1 MILVVDM
8 NWKRDSLAFN
18 EFVSPIVSAVQPL
31 EKCEVKHF
39 LEIDSAEISGYSKIV
54 LSGTAL
60 KDHAA
65 LKQIEK
71 FIWIKT
77 FKKPILGI
85 CAGMQTISLAFDEPL
100 KTCLQIGMTEITTLK
115 DNQLFQ
121 GDFKAYA
128 LHNYSVEPSQ
138 TFEALAQ
145 SAKCIQAIKHKQ
157 KNIYGLLFH
166 PEVRN
171 QDILK
176 KCIRLDVTRG
186 LVALNK
192 GDRACLKAVE
202 KTNAT

>member
-18 EFVSPIVSAVQPL
+18 EFVSPIVSAVQPR

-39 LEIDSAEISGYSKIV
+39 LEIGPEISGYSKIV

-60 KDHAA
+60 KDHAT

-71 FIWIKT
+71 FNWMKT
-77 FKKPILGI
+77 CEKPILGI

-100 KTCLQIGMTEITTLK
+100 KPCLQIGMTEITTLK

-128 LHNYSVEPSQ
+128 LHNYSVATSQ
-138 TFEALAQ
+138 TFEVLAE

-157 KNIYGLLFH
+157 KDIYGVLFH

-171 QDILK
+171 HEILK
-176 KCIRLDVTRG
+176 SFIQ
-186 LVALNK
+186 LNP
-192 GDRACLKAVE
+192 
-202 KTNAT
+202 